1 VTVTFKVTVT
11 SPEVTDMI
19 SSDHPVPPAGPRFE
33 HRRTILAATALIG
46 ALALGI
52 ILVPDLLLDT
62 CWHVG
67 YAICHQIRE
76 RSLVF
81 GALQLPLC
89 ARCTG
94 TYLGVMT
101 GFAFIRLRGRQRSG
115 MMVPIPILI
124 ALIAGIGIMG
134 VDGLNSYLS
143 LMPGMP
149 YLYEPHNFL
158 RLLTGSLN
166 GLALSN
172 IVWPVFG
179 FTFWR
184 QPTAEPPLKGWR
196 ELLVL
201 LAADVV
207 VVIVAFL
214 RIPWLFYPIA
224 VITTLGILA
233 MLTIVNTMIVLIVLK
248 RESAGESWRDLV
260 LPGLSGLLL
269 VSAELG
275 LMNFFRATLVQALG
289 LPML

>member
-1 VTVTFKVTVT
+1 M
-11 SPEVTDMI
+11 SPE
-19 SSDHPVPPAGPRFE
+19 
-33 HRRTILAATALIG
+33 TALPEVPAQPATGWLKRPWAVLVSAVIIG
-46 ALALGI
+46 VLALGI
-52 ILVPDLLLDT
+52 ILVPDLLLDS

-81 GALQLPLC
+81 GDLQLPLC

-115 MMVPIPILI
+115 TISPIPILVT
-124 ALIAGIGIMG
+124 LVGFIGIMG

-149 YLYEPHNFL
+149 YVYQPHNFL
-158 RLLTGSLN
+158 RVLTGSLN

-184 QPTAEPPLKGWR
+184 QPTADPPLKGWR

-201 LAADVV
+201 VLTDGVV
-207 VVIVAFL
+207 VTVAFL
-214 RIPWLFYPIA
+214 EIPWLFYPIA
-224 VITTLGILA
+224 IITTLGILA
-233 MLTIVNTMIVLIVLK
+233 MLTIVNTMIVLILLR
-248 RESAGESWRDLV
+248 RESMGERWRDLV
-260 LPGLSGLLL
+260 VPALIGLGL
-269 VSAELG
+269 VIVELG
-275 LMNFFRATLVQALG
+275 LMNFFRTTLVQALS
-289 LPML
+289 LPF